1 MNKKHH
7 KDKHIAEFAK
17 KYLETIKKIY
27 APEGLWFFG
36 SRISGKAKKG
46 SDIDLILVS
55 KKFKGQKFIYRMG
68 DFLKNI
74 DYQKHID
81 AICYTPEEFEK
92 KKKEIGIIQ
101 DALKNGEKVI

>member
-1 MNKKHH
+1 MSKNL
-7 KDKHIAEFAK
+7 KDKHISKFMEE
-17 KYLETIKKIY
+17 YLETIKRIY

-36 SRISGKAKKG
+36 SRISGNAKEE

-55 KKFKGQKFIYRMG
+55 KKFEGQKFIYRMG